1 MPHNLRQR
9 FSKLTSP
16 SRGEVDPKGRVGVVD
31 SAESPMPERIASPS
45 GGFKPFTKQTLQF
58 ARGLRKG
65 QTDAEQLL
73 WQQLRNTQLGI
84 KFRRQQPI
92 GKYIVDFV
100 SMDLHLIIEV
110 DGGQHNESAHDKQR
124 DTFLRD
130 EGYQVLRFWNNEVLE
145 NIDGVCARIM
155 EVIAQSRLQE
165 GPPPVAH
172 APTSPLEGEVSVDKT
187 NHTPSRREVCS
198 VTPVLASPS
207 RGEGREDETT
217 HTSPL
222 RGEVGRRTGWG
233 KSSSRAKKLHR
244 ETL

>member
-1 MPHNLRQR
+1 MPQNLRQR
-9 FSKLTSP
+9 FANLTSP
-16 SRGEVDPKGRVGVVD
+16 SRGEVAAQQRVGVSD
-31 SAESPMPERIASPS
+31 SLIPPTPEFIASPS

-58 ARGLRKG
+58 ARSLRKG
-65 QTDAEQLL
+65 QTDAEQAL
-73 WQQLRNTQLGI
+73 WQELRNAQLGV

-145 NIDGVCARIM
+145 NIDGVCVRIT
-155 EVIAQSRLQE
+155 EVISQSRLQKE
-165 GPPPVAH
+165 PPPVAH

-198 VTPVLASPS
+198 VTPVLASPL
-207 RGEGREDETT
+207 RGEGREDDTT

-222 RGEVGRRTGWG
+222 RGEVGRRAGGG
-233 KSSSRAKKLHR
+233 KSSSRAKKNHR